1 MYVRRSGVLR
11 LTDTRVGSLKSHY
24 VNRSV
29 RASHRQGTG
38 DRTRHHA
45 QVRPRRGAAPLSA
58 PAVPGPD
65 AGGGFGIGVALD
77 GRSTTAPGVSSIPPA
92 SGTRQ
97 SATARHT
104 GQDRDRGRVALSVGR
119 PGRRR
124 RQGTPRGS
132 FCRLSSQRRI
142 RPLTAASAKP
152 LRSSSAGIGPGDR
165 ATAVRLRDGQRP
177 SI

>member
-1 MYVRRSGVLR
+1 MAPATSWSPSRPLRRGM
-11 LTDTRVGSLKSHY
+11 GSLRKPIRACQPSPGNRGSHETPCAGTPTP
-24 VNRSV
+24 RS
-29 RASHRQGTG
+29 R
-38 DRTRHHA
+38 
-45 QVRPRRGAAPLSA
+45 PLSA

-104 GQDRDRGRVALSVGR
+104 GQDRDRGRVAPSVGR

>member
-1 MYVRRSGVLR
+1 MRRRAGAGG
-11 LTDTRVGSLKSHY
+11 LTDTLVGSPNGSLRKPIRACQPSPGNRGSHETPCAGTPTP
-24 VNRSV
+24 RS
-29 RASHRQGTG
+29 R
-38 DRTRHHA
+38 
-45 QVRPRRGAAPLSA
+45 PLSA

-92 SGTRQ
+92 SGSRQ
-97 SATARHT
+97 PATARHT
-104 GQDRDRGRVALSVGR
+104 GQDRDRGRVAPSVGR